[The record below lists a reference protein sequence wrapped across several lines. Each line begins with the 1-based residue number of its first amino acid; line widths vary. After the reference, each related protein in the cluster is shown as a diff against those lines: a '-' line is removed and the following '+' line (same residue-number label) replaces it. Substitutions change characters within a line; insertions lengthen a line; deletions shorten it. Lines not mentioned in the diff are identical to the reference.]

1 MNNKQKAIFDSNT
14 SKKSVVAKKSNTK
27 MIKKGV
33 KKTKKNP
40 NLGIIIGFCAIVV
53 IVIAFIIGLSSQPS
67 SSVDKEPAAANGIL
81 PKLDPS
87 KYSGAANDFALK
99 DTEGNEH
106 KLSDNGGR
114 LVLLDFTASWCGYCK
129 QQAPDVHKLFEKYGN
144 KVQFYAIDVNEPLQT
159 VINYKNDDGAM
170 WPFLLDSDGK
180 VAAQYQV
187 KGYPHYL
194 LLNKDGTVIKPQSGY
209 SPNFFNDF
217 SQAIEANID

>member
-1 MNNKQKAIFDSNT
+1 MNNKQKVVYESNT
-14 SKKSVVAKKSNTK
+14 SKKSVVAKKSNVK

-33 KKTKKNP
+33 KKTRKNP
-40 NLGIIIGFCAIVV
+40 YLGIIIGFCAIFV
-53 IVIAFIIGLSSQPS
+53 IVIAFIIGLSSQPPTS
-67 SSVDKEPAAANGIL
+67 ADKEPAKTNGIL
-81 PKLDPS
+81 SKLDPS
-87 KYSGAANDFALK
+87 KYSGAANDFTLK

-114 LVLLDFTASWCGYCK
+114 LVLLDFTASWCKWCTE
-129 QQAPDVHKLFEKYGN
+129 QSPDVHKLFQKYGD

-159 VINYKNDDGAM
+159 VINYKNNDGAT

-180 VAAQYQV
+180 VSTQFQV

-194 LLNKDGTVIKPQSGY
+194 LLGKDGTVIKPQSGY